1 MDSMGYPE
9 LELVGG
15 ALAEWPSGQG
25 PRGETI
31 APAVFVDADGHDD
44 LLALPHQFHAAG
56 MAAWGCE
63 ATWQRDPLALDVRI
77 QAPVPAGFRVRLD
90 PNKPGRVA
98 LIEAILRDG
107 TLYICPTSPKLG
119 LNARL
124 ARDHSFFCAV
134 DQTFAGEWR
143 QMRAR
148 R

>member
-1 MDSMGYPE
+1 MEPADYPE

-31 APAVFVDADGHDD
+31 APAVFVDAEGHDA

-56 MAAWGCE
+56 AAAWDCV
-63 ATWQRDPLALDVRI
+63 ATWQRDPPALEVRV
-77 QAPVPAGFRVRLD
+77 QTPVSAGFRVVLD
-90 PNKPGRVA
+90 PAKPGRVA

-107 TLYICPTSPKLG
+107 ALYICPTSPKLG

-134 DQTFAGEWR
+134 DRSFADEWR
-143 QMRAR
+143 QR
-148 R
+148 RPLR